1 MTDDRDY
8 LVCCRVKFPISK
20 ICWVFFVGHLGL
32 FQTATKPKP
41 FLSLPTGVKPNI
53 SHRLYNC
60 HLPDYG
66 DDARV
71 KMLTMIILMM
81 ITMRM
86 TMMSTF
92 CHPSNWNTS

>member
-53 SHRLYNC
+53 SHRLYNPIELLWTAKKYC
-60 HLPDYG
+60 KYQI
-66 DDARV
+66 RNYKV
-71 KMLTMIILMM
+71 RIQ
-81 ITMRM
+81 ITCATVERGE
-86 TMMSTF
+86 
-92 CHPSNWNTS
+92 N